1 MNKQR
6 VVVLGSD
13 SFIISNFLEKVK
25 DDYNLVKITRK
36 EVNLLKENTNLKI
49 KRLVKK
55 NDIVVFA
62 AAIAPV
68 KNFKMLNDN
77 LIMCINVFKGLKDLK
92 LKYFINIGSDAVYK
106 DSLKRINENSRTIP
120 DNLHGF
126 MHLMREKI
134 LLQLN
139 CNKCFIRSTLV
150 YGSSDPHNSYGPNS
164 FLRLAQK
171 KKNLFVFGK
180 GEEIRDHIFVNDVGD
195 ILKSIIKKKY
205 KGIINLVTSKE
216 KSFFTIAN
224 KISKIHKVRLNMKK
238 RFGPMPHNGV
248 RIFSNKKLKNIM
260 KNYEF
265 TDVLKWIENNERMK

>member
-6 VVVLGSD
+6 LVVLGSD

-126 MHLMREKI
+126 FMHLMREKI

-171 KKNLFVFGK
+171 KKTYLFYG
-180 GEEIRDHIFVNDVGD
+180 
-195 ILKSIIKKKY
+195 
-205 KGIINLVTSKE
+205 KE
-216 KSFFTIAN
+216 KRSEIIYLLMT
-224 KISKIHKVRLNMKK
+224 LET
-238 RFGPMPHNGV
+238 
-248 RIFSNKKLKNIM
+248 
-260 KNYEF
+260 Y
-265 TDVLKWIENNERMK
+265 